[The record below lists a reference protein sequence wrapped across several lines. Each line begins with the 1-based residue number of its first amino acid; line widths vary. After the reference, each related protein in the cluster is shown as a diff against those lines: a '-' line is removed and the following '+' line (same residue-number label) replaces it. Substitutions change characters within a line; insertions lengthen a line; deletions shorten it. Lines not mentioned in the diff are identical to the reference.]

1 MKRNLWKF
9 SFGLLGFFILF
20 SIFSCNNI
28 ISPKKATQVSFNLD
42 ISGLQETHQNQANF
56 LNSRVAE
63 DSISHISVSL
73 YQVTDSASVS
83 ENQEL
88 DTSKL
93 TLLESITPSVAPD
106 GKVLAT
112 FNEVTVG
119 IDAIIFVEI
128 YELTDANEKILAYKG
143 NSPVFTVHEG
153 ENNEEIELKK
163 VDGQNQE
170 QKQEFTVTFDANGG
184 SFADGSQTQQI
195 TVQEGTQVTAPETQP
210 TYQGHIFEFWATSQ
224 DDGGLSQYEFSQ
236 PVTGDLTLYAKWRAQ
251 NQVAS
256 VKFDPAT
263 STVDYNTGITLFC
276 DTTDATDATIY
287 YTTDGSD
294 PTTSSTKQTYL
305 DTPITITQKTTIKAY
320 AVKSGMT
327 PSDVAERTY
336 SLNQYTVQFVLNEGS
351 FTESGKETS
360 LSVQSGTEVVLKN
373 YQVER
378 AGYTFGGWYYDA
390 AFNTPVEDSGIVIPS
405 KDNTTSGTLTL
416 YAKWEAVSI
425 SIDQTVTS
433 FSALQTAITNASGTS
448 QDNPYVIGIEG
459 NLNTEGST
467 TITVNSHIKLVA
479 TGDYTITKT
488 TDFAGINIF
497 TVNSGASLT
506 LGDANAGGTLTI
518 DGGGT
523 SVASTKSLINVSGSL
538 VLNEKSVLQNNNC
551 ADSYTTNGA
560 AVFSQNGSIKI
571 AGGEIKNNSNA
582 HDNNTGGAIYLK
594 NGTFTMTSGKFEE
607 NSSYSSGGALY
618 LDACTNVSITG
629 GSFVS
634 NKIAKS
640 TKEGSGAA
648 IYSNGVIAL
657 NNVTFTENS
666 TTNENTLSRG
676 GAIFLNNSTTSSTI
690 QNCTFTSNSSY
701 QHGGAIYLGATGD
714 VTIQNCT
721 FDGNSAT
728 NSTAR
733 GGAVCVGNTGGTV
746 NVIGGTFGTNTANSV
761 EEDIAHYG
769 DSSATLGISGDIS
782 VSDINLTTNSLK
794 IQNSLTNTSSE
805 KIKITLNSYSRSD
818 AVITAAD
825 GVTLADEVGKFTLA
839 DNGYKINSDGTI
851 STQ

>member
-28 ISPKKATQVSFNLD
+28 ISPQKATQVSFNLD
-42 ISGLQETHQNQANF
+42 ISGLQKTNKNQANF

-63 DSISHISVSL
+63 GSISHISVSL
-73 YQVTDSASVS
+73 YQATDPASIS

-93 TLLESITPSVAPD
+93 TLLESITPAVAPD

-163 VDGQNQE
+163 VDGQ
-170 QKQEFTVTFDANGG
+170 KQEFTVTFDANGG

-224 DDGGLSQYEFSQ
+224 NDGGLSQYEFSQ

-263 STVDYNTGITLFC
+263 GPVDTGTTVALSC
-276 DTTDATDATIY
+276 DIADATIY
-287 YTTDGSD
+287 YTTDGND
-294 PTTSSTKQTYL
+294 PTTSSNRYTS
-305 DTPITITQKTTIKAY
+305 TPITITAETTIKAY

-327 PSDVAERTY
+327 PSDVAERIY

-378 AGYTFGGWYYDA
+378 AGHTFGGWYYDEECNNA
-390 AFNTPVEDSGIVIPS
+390 VGDSGIVIPS

-467 TITVNSHIKLVA
+467 TITVNSHVKLVA
-479 TGDYTITKT
+479 TGDYTI
-488 TDFAGINIF
+488 
-497 TVNSGASLT
+497 
-506 LGDANAGGTLTI
+506 
-518 DGGGT
+518 
-523 SVASTKSLINVSGSL
+523 
-538 VLNEKSVLQNNNC
+538 
-551 ADSYTTNGA
+551 
-560 AVFSQNGSIKI
+560 
-571 AGGEIKNNSNA
+571 
-582 HDNNTGGAIYLK
+582 
-594 NGTFTMTSGKFEE
+594 
-607 NSSYSSGGALY
+607 
-618 LDACTNVSITG
+618 
-629 GSFVS
+629 
-634 NKIAKS
+634 
-640 TKEGSGAA
+640 
-648 IYSNGVIAL
+648 
-657 NNVTFTENS
+657 
-666 TTNENTLSRG
+666 
-676 GAIFLNNSTTSSTI
+676 
-690 QNCTFTSNSSY
+690 
-701 QHGGAIYLGATGD
+701 
-714 VTIQNCT
+714 
-721 FDGNSAT
+721 
-728 NSTAR
+728 
-733 GGAVCVGNTGGTV
+733 
-746 NVIGGTFGTNTANSV
+746 
-761 EEDIAHYG
+761 
-769 DSSATLGISGDIS
+769 
-782 VSDINLTTNSLK
+782 
-794 IQNSLTNTSSE
+794 
-805 KIKITLNSYSRSD
+805 
-818 AVITAAD
+818 
-825 GVTLADEVGKFTLA
+825 
-839 DNGYKINSDGTI
+839 
-851 STQ
+851 